1 MHILRSYII
10 QSMGKRSN
18 ITNLLL
24 VTLEKAIDGSILLY
38 DFAYNTHHYVYGT
51 PNPNR
56 YQLYHIVH
64 RLKDKGWVETYKNEG
79 KIIVKLTGRG
89 RNQLAIE
96 AALKEKKWDGNFRIA
111 VFDIPEKHR
120 KVRDVLRHRL
130 KEWGFVA
137 WQKSIWAS
145 KKDLADPLRN
155 FIKELGIEEWVLVLV
170 SRDVGSACKF
180 HDRE

>member
-1 MHILRSYII
+1 
-10 QSMGKRSN
+10 MGKRSK
-18 ITNLLL
+18 TTDLLL
-24 VTLEKAIDGSILLY
+24 SVLEKTTDSGILLY
-38 DFAYNTHHYVYGT
+38 DFAYNTHHYVYGE
-51 PNPNR
+51 PNLDR

-64 RLKDKGWVETYKNEG
+64 RLKEKGWVKTYKNEG

-96 AALKEKKWDGNFRIA
+96 SALKQHKWDGQFRI
-111 VFDIPEKHR
+111 VIFDIPEKHR
-120 KVRDVLRHRL
+120 KVRDVLRRRL

-145 KKDLADPLRN
+145 KKDLADLLRD
-155 FIKELGIEEWVLVLV
+155 FIKELGVEEWVLVLV
-170 SRDVGSACKF
+170 AKDVGSARKF